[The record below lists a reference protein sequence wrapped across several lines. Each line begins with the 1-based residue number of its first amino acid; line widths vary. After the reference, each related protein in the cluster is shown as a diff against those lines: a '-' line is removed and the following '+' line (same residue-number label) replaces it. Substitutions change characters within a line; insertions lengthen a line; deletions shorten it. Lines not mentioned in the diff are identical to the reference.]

1 MKLVYYFIA
10 FNNFSVEGKLEDV
23 SLLNIVLANDAVSD
37 IRNTS
42 PKLKQE
48 IGCVSLKYILEKG
61 RGSVSELIS
70 KWFSIR
76 GVSPVD
82 IVINDKLYW
91 QALIESEEDIPE
103 RPPVSDV
110 EVMYPEDVMNA
121 VRSRRDF
128 QNVNLLRKQFPL
140 SLNVNVL
147 LVNLAWEYSSAWQR
161 NSEQMDLLNKCLE
174 CLNEVT
180 DTYLRIGTLVLIW
193 NTHVK
198 DIFERCCK

>member
-1 MKLVYYFIA
+1 MPAFIN
-10 FNNFSVEGKLEDV
+10 FNFSVEGKLEDV
-23 SLLNIVLANDAVSD
+23 SLLNIVLANDPVSD
-37 IRNTS
+37 TRNTS

-48 IGCVSLKYILEKG
+48 IGPISLKYILEKG

-70 KWFSIR
+70 KWFSTGGI
-76 GVSPVD
+76 SPVD

-91 QALIESEEDIPE
+91 EALIEAGEDVPE
-103 RPPVSDV
+103 RPSASEV
-110 EVMYPEDVMNA
+110 EVMYPEDVMDA
-121 VRSRRDF
+121 VKSRCDF

-161 NSEQMDLLNKCLE
+161 NSEQMNLLDNCLG
-174 CLNEVT
+174 CLNEVV
-180 DTYLRIGTLVLIW
+180 DTHLRIGMLVLIW